1 MNIPSE
7 IIELTIKAIFGLL
20 AIGGIWLISYAQ
32 AALKAKVDAEQASEL
47 DRLIYDFVACAE
59 QTLKKEDPT
68 GKLRKQYVV
77 ENLNALGFAI
87 NQEINARIEAA
98 VYGINIE
105 ARQNAQ

>member
-47 DRLIYDFVACAE
+47 DRLIYDFVAAAE
-59 QTLKKEDPT
+59 QMLKEGDPT
-68 GKLRKQYVV
+68 GENRKAYVT
-77 ENLNALGFAI
+77 ENLMKLGFAI
-87 NQEINARIEAA
+87 TEEVNARIEAA